1 MAKTDPT
8 DLTSLLRER
17 RQHRSSPSTEET
29 PSSEPQNLEED
40 KTNLEKVEQR
50 RGLEM
55 STSSSSHR
63 PGKKVGRP
71 PGRRSN
77 PDVNP
82 LNLLIEEDLVNEVRY
97 KLGKL
102 NKGKS
107 PKEKKSLSD
116 LVETLLQEWLD

>member
-29 PSSEPQNLEED
+29 SSSEPQNLEEEQ
-40 KTNLEKVEQR
+40 TNLEKLEPRQ
-50 RGLEM
+50 GLEM
-55 STSSSSHR
+55 STSSHR
-63 PGKKVGRP
+63 PAKKVGRP

-77 PDVNP
+77 PNVNP

-102 NKGKS
+102 NKGKL
-107 PKEKKSLSD
+107 PKEKMSLSD

>member
-8 DLTSLLRER
+8 DLSSLLRER
-17 RQHRSSPSTEET
+17 RQHHPSPKET
-29 PSSEPQNLEED
+29 PSSEAQNLEED
-40 KTNLEKVEQR
+40 KTNLEKLEQR
-50 RGLEM
+50 QDLEM
-55 STSSSSHR
+55 STSSSSHK
-63 PGKKVGRP
+63 PAKKVGRP

-107 PKEKKSLSD
+107 PKEKMSLSD
-116 LVETLLQEWLD
+116 LVETLLQEWLE